1 VHINRTLE
9 SVQSSL
15 LQLLNFLSLYYY
27 QQPQQPSPPTIMST
41 GDYKVADISLADYG
55 RKEIEIAEIE
65 MPGLM
70 NCVEENKTRQPLAG
84 ARVSGSLHMT
94 IQTAVLIETLKKIG
108 ADIRWCSCN
117 IFSTQDHAAAA
128 IARDESAAVFA
139 WKGETLE
146 EYWECTLSAVTWP
159 EDDGKGHGMDII
171 VDDGGDL
178 TLLIHEGKKAEDAFL
193 KVSHFC
199 K

>member
-1 VHINRTLE
+1 
-9 SVQSSL
+9 
-15 LQLLNFLSLYYY
+15 
-27 QQPQQPSPPTIMST
+27 MST

-70 NCVEENKTRQPLAG
+70 NCVEENKDRQPLAG

-108 ADIRWCSCN
+108 GDIRWCSCN

-159 EDDGKGHGMDII
+159 EDDGKGHGPDII
-171 VDDGGDL
+171 VDDGGDM

-193 KVSHFC
+193 KDGTLPDPTSTDNEEFKIVLTII
-199 K
+199 KRLLEAGETDKWNKIAA